1 MPIDRNAGTILSIFI
16 QTVEENQ
23 SSKGVKLGLDRTSRP
38 VYKDRPRGKTFRAI
52 RPWRVGK

>member
-1 MPIDRNAGTILSIFI
+1 MPLDRNAGTILSIFI

-38 VYKDRPRGKTFRAI
+38 VY
-52 RPWRVGK
+52 